1 MKKFTKLFLSCA
13 AVAALTAAVATSA
26 MAADPVTLKGD
37 LAGSTYADGKLTIV
51 APADMD
57 TTKTATLLVVE
68 GDGTTV
74 EAAKVEGIDQSASG
88 VAFDKTGLKSAPIE
102 GKYKVMLGYY
112 TKGENS
118 TFKVAKSNLFGAG
131 VLIGDVDGNEDIT
144 MNDALKIAQYK
155 ASASTYP
162 LTEDALLAADTDG
175 NEDIT
180 MNDALCIAY
189 YKVSNFDKAGNVG
202 QTN

>member
-13 AVAALTAAVATSA
+13 AVAAVTAAVATSA
-26 MAADPVTLKGD
+26 MAADPVTLKGQ

-57 TTKTATLLVVE
+57 TTKAATLLVVE

-88 VAFDKTGLKSAPIE
+88 VAFDKTGLKTAPTE

-112 TKGENS
+112 DKEG
-118 TFKVAKSNLFGAG
+118 TFKKATSNLFGSDIM
-131 VLIGDVDGNEDIT
+131 IGDVTLNGKVNVD
-144 MNDALKIAQYK
+144 DATAIIKHSAKIK
-155 ASASTYP
+155 
-162 LTEDALLAADTDG
+162 LLEGEALEAADTNG
-175 NEDIT
+175 NGKVNVD
-180 MNDALCIAY
+180 DATCVIKYAA
-189 YKVSNFDKAGNVG
+189 KMTTGIGNIG
-202 QTN
+202 Q

>member
-13 AVAALTAAVATSA
+13 AVAAVTAAVATSA
-26 MAADPVTLKGD
+26 MAADPVTLKGQ

-57 TTKTATLLVVE
+57 TTKAATLLVVE

-88 VAFDKTGLKSAPIE
+88 VAFDKTGLKTAPTE

-112 TKGENS
+112 DKEG
-118 TFKVAKSNLFGAG
+118 TFKKATSNLFGSDIM
-131 VLIGDVDGNEDIT
+131 IGDATLNGKVNVD
-144 MNDALKIAQYK
+144 DATAIIKHSAKIK
-155 ASASTYP
+155 
-162 LTEDALLAADTDG
+162 LLEGEALEAADANG
-175 NEDIT
+175 NGKVNVD
-180 MNDALCIAY
+180 DATCVIKYAA
-189 YKVSNFDKAGNVG
+189 KMTTGIGNIG
-202 QTN
+202 Q

>member
-13 AVAALTAAVATSA
+13 AVAAITAAVATSA
-26 MAADPVTLKGD
+26 MAADPVTLKGQ

-88 VAFDKTGLKSAPIE
+88 VAFDKTGLKSAPTE

-112 TKGENS
+112 DTNG
-118 TFKVAKSNLFGAG
+118 TFKKATSNLFGSDIM
-131 VLIGDVDGNEDIT
+131 IGDATLNGKVNVD
-144 MNDALKIAQYK
+144 DATAIIKHSAKIK
-155 ASASTYP
+155 
-162 LTEDALLAADTDG
+162 LLEGEALEAADANG
-175 NEDIT
+175 NGKVNVD
-180 MNDALCIAY
+180 DATCVIKYAA
-189 YKVSNFDKAGNVG
+189 KMTTGIGNIG
-202 QTN
+202 Q

>member
-13 AVAALTAAVATSA
+13 AVAAVTAAVATSA
-26 MAADPVTLKGD
+26 MAADPVTLKGQ

-88 VAFDKTGLKSAPIE
+88 VAFDKTGLKTAPTE

-112 TKGENS
+112 DTNG
-118 TFKVAKSNLFGAG
+118 TFKKATSNLFGAG
-131 VLIGDVDGNEDIT
+131 VVVGDINSDEKINLT
-144 MNDALKIAQYK
+144 DATIVVKHYTK
-155 ASASTYP
+155 ANVLTDESA
-162 LTEDALLAADTDG
+162 LVAADANDDSKINLTDA
-175 NEDIT
+175 T
-180 MNDALCIAY
+180 CIVKY
-189 YKVSNFDKAGNVG
+189 YTKATTGTGIVG
-202 QTN
+202 EVK

>member
-13 AVAALTAAVATSA
+13 AVAAVTAAVATSA

-88 VAFDKTGLKSAPIE
+88 VAFDKTGLKSAPDE

-118 TFKVAKSNLFGAG
+118 TFKVAKSNLFGSA
-131 VLIGDVDGNEDIT
+131 VIVGDVNMDGEFGTDDASAVLTHIVEENLT
-144 MNDALKIAQYK
+144 GDALIAAQQSNALGDTEVGTDD
-155 ASASTYP
+155 AS
-162 LTEDALLAADTDG
+162 EILAYIVNGESD
-175 NEDIT
+175 
-180 MNDALCIAY
+180 
-189 YKVSNFDKAGNVG
+189 SVG
-202 QTN
+202 HEAQ